1 MAVRRIPNNNRG
13 NLRICK
19 LKWCLSVIEHGKTE
33 HAQMVLIRFFVE
45 PKVGT
50 KSTVITSFEND
61 DEIRSGHLH
70 LAVSK
75 YISKMTWPR
84 IGVKYFRFCDLQNPL
99 LISSSSE
106 KSKKP
111 YIVTFF
117 IAFLTNPFNEIIKAK
132 IFYSSLS

>member
-1 MAVRRIPNNNRG
+1 MAVTINPKKGKPNSRNPRV
-13 NLRICK
+13 CK
-19 LKWCLSVIEHGKTE
+19 QKWCLSVIEHGKTE
-33 HAQMVLIRFFVE
+33 HAQMLLIRFLVE
-45 PKVGT
+45 PKERT
-50 KSTVITSFEND
+50 KTTVLTSFEND

-70 LAVSK
+70 LSVSK

-111 YIVTFF
+111 YIVTFSN
-117 IAFLTNPFNEIIKAK
+117 AFLRNPFNEIT
-132 IFYSSLS
+132 